1 MLLGELDPEAI
12 GPALEFATHYEPTP
26 LADFDALLKA
36 VPPGFPFSDATFV
49 DIGSGMGRVLM
60 LAAAH
65 AFKQI
70 VGVEISPAL
79 HEIARENLARYK
91 IRADRRPDVRLV
103 RSDAR
108 DYVFPAGNLLIY
120 LYNPFEGPV
129 FQEVIERLLLECS
142 DDLVLIY
149 HTPTQR
155 DMLEGRAAFTL
166 CADLGCGVVYRKR

>member
-1 MLLGELDPEAI
+1 MPLGELDPDAI
-12 GPALEFATHYEPTP
+12 GPAIEFATHYEPTP
-26 LADFDALLKA
+26 LADFQALLAA
-36 VPPGFPFSDATFV
+36 VPRDFAFSKATFI

-60 LAAAH
+60 LASAH

-79 HEIARENLARYK
+79 HEIARENLARFK
-91 IRADRRPDVRLV
+91 RTATQHSDFRLV
-103 RSDAR
+103 CGDAR
-108 DYVFPAGNLLIY
+108 AYVFPPGKLLVY

-129 FQEVIERLLLECS
+129 FEDFVERLARQCC

-155 DMLEGRAAFTL
+155 AVLDERGEFVL
-166 CADLGCGVVYRKR
+166 CADVGCGLVYRKA